1 MSLIII
7 NNQFND
13 IDYFSFS
20 VFTFLAII
28 LLLITSFS
36 DALSN
41 FLNVK
46 LLPNHFNICSVNIK
60 FIISLSGLIGKIIG
74 SVLVAELF
82 SSRDQ
87 EWYSYKLYIVFIG
100 IEVVLIIL
108 YIRFDTKLRVK
119 ALNKLLDI
127 DE

>member
-13 IDYFSFS
+13 RDYFSFS